1 MTAAS
6 RHSSAP
12 PSSSAPVSAPAPGPT
27 ADPPPATRR
36 WWALAA
42 ICLSVLVLGFDGT
55 VLNVAL
61 PDMAVQLHAGTSQLQ
76 WIVDAYLVVFAA
88 AMLPAG
94 LLGDRFGRRGLL
106 IAGLTLFAAASLVGT
121 LTGSADTLIAV
132 RAVMGLGAAFIM
144 PLGMSIIPSLFPAE
158 RARAVAVMTA
168 GMAIGMPL
176 GPIIGGLL
184 LTHFWWG
191 STFLIN
197 IPLIV
202 VGIAA
207 LLLLVPESRN
217 PAVPRVDAVSATF
230 GVGGLAAL
238 TYGIIQG
245 PADGWGSASVVGC
258 LAASVLLLTGL
269 ILRERTQTDP
279 MLDFALLRDPVYRW
293 NALATVLV
301 TFVLVGA
308 LFVLPQ
314 YLQSVLGN
322 SALGTGVRLMPL
334 MGGLLVAARI
344 SERLVARLAV
354 RGVVT
359 TGLLL
364 VALSMFLGARTTVA
378 DGYGWT
384 ALWLGIL
391 GLGMG
396 FAMVPAMGAAMA
408 VLPEERAGV
417 GSGLLQTLRQ
427 CASAIGVALL
437 GSLLLSSYTG
447 RLHTTGLSPAAA
459 HEARGSVSAAQAVAD
474 QLHDPAL
481 AASAHSAFVHGMA
494 MVLLI
499 CGIAAAL
506 SALLIALRM
515 PGDTPHATAAADA
528 TDPTDSADGPDALAI
543 PVAGAVAQAPADP
556 GQSAV

>member
-1 MTAAS
+1 MAAPSVSSSSVSSSGAVAAS
-6 RHSSAP
+6 
-12 PSSSAPVSAPAPGPT
+12 PA
-27 ADPPPATRR
+27 ADPPTVPRR
-36 WWALAA
+36 WWALGA

-55 VLNVAL
+55 ILNVAL

-94 LLGDRFGRRGLL
+94 LLGDRFGRRKLL
-106 IAGLTLFAAASLVGT
+106 IAGLVLFGTASLVGT
-121 LTGSADTLIAV
+121 LTDSAATLITV

-144 PLGMSIIPSLFPAE
+144 PLAMSIIPSLFPSAE

-176 GPIIGGLL
+176 GPILGGLL

-191 STFLIN
+191 SIFLIN
-197 IPLIV
+197 IPLIA
-202 VGIAA
+202 VGIIA

-217 PAVPRVDAVSATF
+217 PAVPRVDALSAIL

-245 PADGWGSASVVGC
+245 PTDGWSSAPVIGSLV
-258 LAASVLLLTGL
+258 AAVLLLVGL
-269 ILRERTQTDP
+269 ALRERTQSDP
-279 MLDFALLRDPVYRW
+279 MLDLELLRNPAYRW
-293 NALATVLV
+293 NTLAAVLI
-301 TFVLVGA
+301 TFVLMGA

-334 MGGLLVAARI
+334 MGGLLVAARV
-344 SERLVARLAV
+344 SERLVSKLAV
-354 RGVVT
+354 RGVIT
-359 TGLLL
+359 GGLLL
-364 VALSMFLGARTTVA
+364 VAIAMFLGARTSIG
-378 DGYGWT
+378 DGYSWT
-384 ALWLGIL
+384 ALWLSIL

-396 FAMVPAMGAAMA
+396 FTMVPAMGAAMA
-408 VLPEERAGV
+408 VLPEQRAGV

-437 GSLLLSSYTG
+437 GSLLLGIYTG
-447 RLHTTGLSPAAA
+447 RLHTTGLPASAA
-459 HEARGSVSAAQAVAD
+459 HTARGSVSAAQAIAD
-474 QLHDPAL
+474 QLHDTAL
-481 AASAHSAFVHGMA
+481 AASAHSAFVHGMT
-494 MVLLI
+494 MVLLV

-506 SALLIALRM
+506 SALLIATRM
-515 PGDTPHATAAADA
+515 PGDTPHGTHDAGPEAT
-528 TDPTDSADGPDALAI
+528 LI
-543 PVAGAVAQAPADP
+543 PGAGEVAHTPADP
-556 GQSAV
+556 GQSMA

>member
-1 MTAAS
+1 MAAPSVSSSSVSSSGAVAAS
-6 RHSSAP
+6 
-12 PSSSAPVSAPAPGPT
+12 PA
-27 ADPPPATRR
+27 ADPPTVPRR
-36 WWALAA
+36 WWALGA

-55 VLNVAL
+55 ILNVAL

-94 LLGDRFGRRGLL
+94 LLGDRFGRRKLL
-106 IAGLTLFAAASLVGT
+106 IAGLVLFGTASLVGT
-121 LTGSADTLIAV
+121 LTDSAATLITV

-144 PLGMSIIPSLFPAE
+144 PLAMSIIPSLFPSAE

-176 GPIIGGLL
+176 GPILGGLL

-191 STFLIN
+191 SIFLIN
-197 IPLIV
+197 IPLIA
-202 VGIAA
+202 VGIIA

-217 PAVPRVDAVSATF
+217 PAVPRVDALSAIL

-245 PADGWGSASVVGC
+245 PTDGWSSAPVIGSLV
-258 LAASVLLLTGL
+258 AAVLLLVGL
-269 ILRERTQTDP
+269 ALRERTQSDP
-279 MLDFALLRDPVYRW
+279 MLDLELLRNPAYRW
-293 NALATVLV
+293 NTLAAVLI
-301 TFVLVGA
+301 TFVLMGA

-334 MGGLLVAARI
+334 MGGLLVAARV
-344 SERLVARLAV
+344 SERLVSKLAV
-354 RGVVT
+354 RGVIT
-359 TGLLL
+359 GGLLL
-364 VALSMFLGARTTVA
+364 VAIAMFLGARTSIG
-378 DGYGWT
+378 DGYSWT
-384 ALWLGIL
+384 ALWLSIL

-396 FAMVPAMGAAMA
+396 FTMVPAMGAAMA
-408 VLPEERAGV
+408 VLPEQRAGV

-437 GSLLLSSYTG
+437 GSLLLGIYTG
-447 RLHTTGLSPAAA
+447 RLHTTGLPASAA
-459 HEARGSVSAAQAVAD
+459 HTARGSVSAAQAIAD
-474 QLHDPAL
+474 QLHDTAL
-481 AASAHSAFVHGMA
+481 AASAHSAFVHGMT
-494 MVLLI
+494 MVLLV

-506 SALLIALRM
+506 SALLIAARM
-515 PGDTPHATAAADA
+515 PGDTPHGTHDAGPEAT
-528 TDPTDSADGPDALAI
+528 LI
-543 PVAGAVAQAPADP
+543 PGAGEVAHTPADP
-556 GQSAV
+556 GQSMA

>member
-1 MTAAS
+1 MTSSHATAPVPATAAAGIRLLS
-6 RHSSAP
+6 E
-12 PSSSAPVSAPAPGPT
+12 
-27 ADPPPATRR
+27 DPPPVHRR
-36 WWALAA
+36 WWALGA

-55 VLNVAL
+55 ILNVAL

-94 LLGDRFGRRGLL
+94 LLGDRFGRRRLL

-121 LTGSADTLIAV
+121 LTDSAATLIAV

-144 PLGMSIIPSLFPAE
+144 PLAMSIIPSLFPPAE

-168 GMAIGMPL
+168 GMAVGMPL
-176 GPIIGGLL
+176 GPILGGLL

-191 STFLIN
+191 SIFLIN
-197 IPLIV
+197 VPLIA
-202 VGIAA
+202 VGIVA

-217 PAVPRVDAVSATF
+217 PAVPKVDTLSAML

-245 PADGWGSASVVGC
+245 PTDGWGSAQVVGC
-258 LAASVLLLTGL
+258 LVAAVLLIAGL
-269 ILRERTQTDP
+269 IVRERTQPDP
-279 MLDFALLRDPVYRW
+279 MLDVTLLRNPVYRW
-293 NALATVLV
+293 NAVAAVLI
-301 TFVLVGA
+301 TFVLMGA

-322 SALGTGVRLMPL
+322 SALGTGIRLMPL
-334 MGGLLVAARI
+334 MGGLLIAARV
-344 SERLVARLAV
+344 SERLVARIAV

-359 TGLLL
+359 GGLLL
-364 VALSMFLGARTTVA
+364 VAVAMFLGARTTVG

-384 ALWLGIL
+384 ALWLSFL

-396 FAMVPAMGAAMA
+396 FTMVPAMGAAMA
-408 VLPEERAGV
+408 VLPAERAGV

-437 GSLLLSSYTG
+437 GSLLLGIYTG
-447 RLHTTGLSPAAA
+447 RLHTEVLPASAA
-459 HEARGSVSAAQAVAD
+459 HTARGSVSAAQAVAD
-474 QLHDPAL
+474 QLHDTAL
-481 AASAHSAFVHGMA
+481 AASAHSAFVHGMTT
-494 MVLLI
+494 VLLV

-506 SALLIALRM
+506 SALLTAARM
-515 PGDTPHATAAADA
+515 PGDVA
-528 TDPTDSADGPDALAI
+528 PTEG
-543 PVAGAVAQAPADP
+543 DP
-556 GQSAV
+556 GQSVA

>member
-1 MTAAS
+1 MTSSSHSIGRTGGTGGTTTATATAA
-6 RHSSAP
+6 AGTAAV
-12 PSSSAPVSAPAPGPT
+12 APVPPPTPPT
-27 ADPPPATRR
+27 AGPPAVPRR
-36 WWALAA
+36 WWALGA

-55 VLNVAL
+55 ILNVAL
-61 PDMAVQLHAGTSQLQ
+61 PDMAVQLHAGTNQLQ

-94 LLGDRFGRRGLL
+94 LLGDRFGRRRLL
-106 IAGLTLFAAASLVGT
+106 IAGLTLFGAASLVGT
-121 LTGSADTLIAV
+121 LTDSAATLIAV

-144 PLGMSIIPSLFPAE
+144 PLGMSIIPSLFPPAE

-168 GMAIGMPL
+168 GMAVGMPL
-176 GPIIGGLL
+176 GPILGGLL

-191 STFLIN
+191 SIFLIN
-197 IPLIV
+197 IPLIA
-202 VGIAA
+202 VGIVA

-217 PAVPRVDAVSATF
+217 PAVPRVDAPSAVL

-245 PADGWGSASVVGC
+245 PTDGWGSAQVVGS
-258 LAASVLLLTGL
+258 LVAAVLLLAGL
-269 ILRERTQTDP
+269 VLRERTQSDP
-279 MLDFALLRDPVYRW
+279 MLDLTLLRNPVYRW
-293 NALATVLV
+293 NTLATVLI
-301 TFVLVGA
+301 TFVLMGA

-314 YLQSVLGN
+314 YLQSVLGY

-344 SERLVARLAV
+344 SERLVARFAV

-359 TGLLL
+359 GGLLL
-364 VALSMFLGARTTVA
+364 VAAAMFLGSRTGLG

-384 ALWLGIL
+384 ALWLSIL

-396 FAMVPAMGAAMA
+396 FTMVPAMGAAMA
-408 VLPEERAGV
+408 VLPAERAGV

-437 GSLLLSSYTG
+437 GSLLLSSYTD
-447 RLHTTGLSPAAA
+447 RLHTGGLSAAAA
-459 HEARGSVSAAQAVAD
+459 HTARGSVSAAQAVAE
-474 QLHDPAL
+474 QLHDTAL
-481 AASAHSAFVHGMA
+481 AASAHSAFVHGMT

-506 SALLIALRM
+506 SALLIAVRM
-515 PGDTPHATAAADA
+515 PGDTAH
-528 TDPTDSADGPDALAI
+528 DSHGSES
-543 PVAGAVAQAPADP
+543 VAPGGGDP
-556 GQSAV
+556 GESVA

>member
-1 MTAAS
+1 MTTS
-6 RHSSAP
+6 SSAP
-12 PSSSAPVSAPAPGPT
+12 PSPPAVSAADPTTADPTTAGPAT
-27 ADPPPATRR
+27 ADPPAAVARR
-36 WWALAA
+36 WWALGA

-55 VLNVAL
+55 ILNVAL

-94 LLGDRFGRRGLL
+94 LLGDRFGRRRLL

-121 LTGSADTLIAV
+121 LTHSAAALIAV

-144 PLGMSIIPSLFPAE
+144 PLAMSIIPSLFPSAE

-176 GPIIGGLL
+176 GPILGGLL

-191 STFLIN
+191 SIFLIN
-197 IPLIV
+197 VPLIA
-202 VGIAA
+202 VGIVA

-217 PAVPRVDAVSATF
+217 PAVPRVDLLSAGL

-245 PADGWGSASVVGC
+245 PTDGWSSPTVIGVLV
-258 LAASVLLLTGL
+258 AAVLLLTGL
-269 ILRERTQTDP
+269 ILRERTQSDP
-279 MLDFALLRDPVYRW
+279 MLDFELLRNPAYRW
-293 NALATVLV
+293 NTLAAVLI
-301 TFVLVGA
+301 TFVLMGA

-334 MGGLLVAARI
+334 MGGLLVAARV
-344 SERLVARLAV
+344 SERLVAKLAV
-354 RGVVT
+354 RGVIT
-359 TGLLL
+359 GGLLL
-364 VALSMFLGARTTVA
+364 VAVAMFLGARTGVG

-384 ALWLGIL
+384 ALWLSIL

-396 FAMVPAMGAAMA
+396 FTMVPAMGAAMA

-437 GSLLLSSYTG
+437 GSLLLGIYTG
-447 RLHTTGLSPAAA
+447 RLHTDGLPSAAA
-459 HEARGSVSAAQAVAD
+459 HTARGSVSAAQAVAD
-474 QLHDPAL
+474 QLHDTAL
-481 AASAHSAFVHGMA
+481 AASAHSAFVHGMT
-494 MVLLI
+494 MVLLV

-506 SALLIALRM
+506 SALLIAARM
-515 PGDTPHATAAADA
+515 PGDTARDSHDA
-528 TDPTDSADGPDALAI
+528 NPEDVRI
-543 PVAGAVAQAPADP
+543 PGTGEVARTPADP
-556 GQSAV
+556 GQSKA